1 MKQKSVIKHAIELLE
16 QQKKVL
22 RYADS
27 LGVLLPNER
36 IHKSNQISSIQL
48 LLAGLIPREQGQIVN
63 AFTAGQIDIAKVIQ
77 ASFKERAFEGTII
90 IPDSDTEDGEEY
102 YKQTFEQ

>member
-16 QQKKVL
+16 QQKRVL

-48 LLAGLIPREQGQIVN
+48 LLAGLIPMEQGQIVD
-63 AFTAGQIDIAKVIQ
+63 AFTAGQIDIIQ
-77 ASFKERAFEGTII
+77 ASLEERLLEGAII
-90 IPDSDTEDGEEY
+90 IPDNDTEDGEEY